1 MSTTAATPGPQ
12 IPGPDRMVPADGP
25 VTTPKRPFSWRD
37 KIGYMFGDWGNDFTF
52 ILQSTFFLIFYTNV
66 MGINA
71 AHVGTLLFVARILDA
86 FTDVGAGR
94 LIDTLKPGRSGRFK
108 PWLLRI
114 MIPVTVMAFLMFS
127 PFVADGAYGT
137 RLAWMIV
144 TYILWGSVFYTLIN
158 IPYGSMASV
167 ISNDPGHRASLS
179 VFRSLGGTLANLA
192 ISVVLPLIV
201 FVQIAGSSEMSG
213 TRMMWAAAGC
223 AVLAVICYLLCFVNV
238 EERISTPP
246 KPKEERQS
254 LASALGSMVTNRGLT
269 GLIATALLMLVA
281 FMMLGGMTPYLL
293 NEYFDNGQLLSLVN
307 FVGLAPTLLLVPV
320 ASKLAKTFGKKEVG
334 IVGLTLAVASGVGL
348 FVLHTE
354 SPYVFMVGYAL
365 LMLGVAALNIL
376 IWAFITD
383 VIDLQEIRTGERN
396 DATVYGMY
404 SWSRKLGQAIA
415 GGLTGWALGWIGYAS
430 GGGEQSQSVLDGIYT
445 LGTLVPA
452 LILLGSLAALAFWYP
467 LSKKRV
473 DENVAILEERHAA
486 AAAAGGESPS
496 TTPQP

>member
-1 MSTTAATPGPQ
+1 MSTTAASAPIQ
-12 IPGPDRMVPADGP
+12 REAV
-25 VTTPKRPFSWRD
+25 RPFGWRD

-52 ILQSTFFLIFYTNV
+52 LLQSTFFLIFYTNV

-94 LIDTLKPGRSGRFK
+94 LIDTLRPGRSGRFK

-114 MIPVTVMAFLMFS
+114 CIPVTVAAFLMFS
-127 PFVADGAYGT
+127 PFLQDGSYGLK
-137 RLAWMIV
+137 LAWMVV

-179 VFRSLGGTLANLA
+179 VFRSLGATLANLA
-192 ISVVLPLIV
+192 ISVILPLVV
-201 FVQIAGSSEMSG
+201 FIQVADNSVMSG
-213 TRMMWAAAGC
+213 TRMMWAALGC
-223 AVLAVICYLLCFVNV
+223 AILAIICYLLCFVNV
-238 EERISTPP
+238 EERITTPP
-246 KPKEERQS
+246 APKEQRHG
-254 LASALGSMVTNRGLT
+254 LGAALGSMITNRGLT
-269 GLIATALLMLVA
+269 GLIVTALTMLIA
-281 FMMLGGMTPYLL
+281 FMMLGGMMPYML
-293 NEYFDNGQLLSLVN
+293 NEHFNNGQLLSIVN

-320 ASKLAKTFGKKEVG
+320 ASKLARTVGKKEVG
-334 IVGLTLAVASGVGL
+334 AVGLTLAVVSGIVL
-348 FVLHTE
+348 FVVHTE
-354 SPYVFMVGYAL
+354 NPYVFMVGYAL
-365 LMLGVAALNIL
+365 LMLGVSALNVL

-415 GGLTGWALGWIGYAS
+415 GGLTGWALGWIGYQS
-430 GGGEQSQSVLDGIYT
+430 GGVEQTQSVLDGIYT

-452 LILLGSLAALAFWYP
+452 LILLVSLLALVFWYP
-467 LSKKRV
+467 LTKKRV
-473 DENVAILEERHAA
+473 DENVALLEVKHAEAAAA
-486 AAAAGGESPS
+486 AAAAGQAGPAE
-496 TTPQP
+496 QA

>member
-1 MSTTAATPGPQ
+1 MTSTHTPHPATEPPSPQ
-12 IPGPDRMVPADGP
+12 TP
-25 VTTPKRPFSWRD
+25 VQVATRPFGWRD

-71 AHVGTLLFVARILDA
+71 AHVGTLLFAARLLDA

-94 LIDTLKPGRSGRFK
+94 LIDTLRPGRSGRFK

-114 MIPVTVMAFLMFS
+114 MIPVTGAAFLMFS

-144 TYILWGSVFYTLIN
+144 TYLLWGSVFYTLIN

-179 VFRSLGGTLANLA
+179 VFRSLGATLANIA
-192 ISVVLPLIV
+192 ISVILPLIV
-201 FVQIAGSSEMSG
+201 FVQISGQSTLDG
-213 TRMMWAAAGC
+213 TRMMWAALGC
-223 AVLAVICYLLCFVNV
+223 AVLGVLCYLLCFVNV
-238 EERISTPP
+238 EERITTPP
-246 KPKEERQS
+246 KERAERQS
-254 LASALGSMVTNRGLT
+254 LWAALGTMLTNRGLT
-269 GLIATALLMLVA
+269 GLIATALFMLVA
-281 FMMLGGMTPYLL
+281 FMLLGGMMPYML
-293 NEYFDNGQLLSLVN
+293 NEYFNDGQLLSIVN

-320 ASKLAKTFGKKEVG
+320 AAKLAKTFGKREVG
-334 IVGLTLAVASGVGL
+334 IVGLVLAVASGVVL
-348 FVLHTE
+348 FVLRTD

-365 LMLGVAALNIL
+365 LMLGVSALNIL

-415 GGLTGWALGWIGYAS
+415 GGLTGWALGWIGYEP
-430 GGGEQSQSVLDGIYT
+430 GGVVQTQSVLDGIYT

-452 LILLGSLAALAFWYP
+452 LLLVVSLLALLFWYP

-473 DENVAILEERHAA
+473 DENVAVLAERHASA
-486 AAAAGGESPS
+486 AS
-496 TTPQP
+496 TTEQS

>member
-1 MSTTAATPGPQ
+1 MSTTSAIRDPGPV
-12 IPGPDRMVPADGP
+12 IPSGAPQQTAN
-25 VTTPKRPFSWRD
+25 RPFGFRD

-52 ILQSTFFLIFYTNV
+52 ILQSTFFMIFYTNV
-66 MGINA
+66 MGISA
-71 AHVGTLLFVARILDA
+71 AHVGTLLFVARLLDA

-94 LIDTLKPGRSGRFK
+94 LIDVLKPGRSGRFK

-114 MIPVTVMAFLMFS
+114 MIPVTVAAFLMFS
-127 PFVADGAYGT
+127 PFLRDGIYGAK
-137 RLAWMIV
+137 LAWMVV
-144 TYILWGSVFYTLIN
+144 TYMLWGSVFYTLIN

-192 ISVVLPLIV
+192 ISVLLPLIV
-201 FVQIAGSSEMSG
+201 FVQVSGQSEMSG
-213 TRMMWAAAGC
+213 SRMMWAALGC
-223 AVLAVICYLLCFVNV
+223 GILAVVCYLLCFVNV
-238 EERISTPP
+238 EERIDTPP
-246 KPKEERQS
+246 KAKDERQG
-254 LASALGSMVTNRGLT
+254 LGAALGSMITNRGLT

-281 FMMLGGMTPYLL
+281 FMMLGGMMPYML
-293 NEYFDNGQLLSLVN
+293 NEYFNNGQLLSVVN

-334 IVGLTLAVASGVGL
+334 AVGLTLGVFSGVLL
-348 FVLHTE
+348 FVIRTD

-415 GGLTGWALGWIGYAS
+415 GGLTGWALGWIGYLP
-430 GGGEQSQSVLDGIYT
+430 GGVDQEQSVLEGIYT

-452 LILLGSLAALAFWYP
+452 LLLLASLLALVFWYP

-473 DENVAILEERHAA
+473 DENVALLEERHATA
-486 AAAAGGESPS
+486 AAAAEHP
-496 TTPQP
+496 

>member
-1 MSTTAATPGPQ
+1 MMSTTAATPKQ
-12 IPGPDRMVPADGP
+12 KKDI
-25 VTTPKRPFSWRD
+25 RPFSWRD
-37 KIGYMFGDWGNDFTF
+37 KLGYMFGDWGNDFTF
-52 ILQSTFFLIFYTNV
+52 LLQSTFFMIFYTNV
-66 MGINA
+66 MGISA

-114 MIPVTVMAFLMFS
+114 MVPVTVMAFLMFS

-167 ISNDPGHRASLS
+167 ISPDPGHRASLS

-192 ISVVLPLIV
+192 ISVALPLVV
-201 FVQIAGSSEMSG
+201 FVQVAGESQMSG
-213 TRMMWAAAGC
+213 TRMMWAALGC
-223 AVLAVICYLLCFVNV
+223 GIFAVICYLLCIVNV
-238 EERISTPP
+238 EERVATPS
-246 KPKEERQS
+246 KAKEERQS
-254 LASALGSMVTNRGLT
+254 LGQTLRSMLTNRGLT
-269 GLIATALLMLVA
+269 GLIATALFMLIA
-281 FMMLGGMTPYLL
+281 FMMLGGMMPYML
-293 NEYFDNGQLLSLVN
+293 NEYFNDGQLLSLVN

-320 ASKLAKTFGKKEVG
+320 AAKLARTVGKKEVG
-334 IVGLTLAVASGVGL
+334 AVGLTLAVAAGVLL
-348 FVLHTE
+348 FVARTD
-354 SPYVFMVGYAL
+354 SPYVFMAGYAL
-365 LMLGVAALNIL
+365 LMLGIAALNIL

-383 VIDLQEIRTGERN
+383 VIDLQEIRTGERH

-404 SWSRKLGQAIA
+404 SWARKLGQAIA
-415 GGLTGWALGWIGYAS
+415 GGLVGWALGWIGYQS
-430 GGGEQSQSVLDGIYT
+430 GGVEQSRSVLDGIYT

-452 LILLGSLAALAFWYP
+452 LLLLVSLLALVLWYP

-473 DENVAILEERHAA
+473 DENVAILEQRRAA
-486 AAAAGGESPS
+486 ATAEEVPS
-496 TTPQP
+496 TAAQP

>member
-1 MSTTAATPGPQ
+1 MSTTAVTPAEKK
-12 IPGPDRMVPADGP
+12 DA
-25 VTTPKRPFSWRD
+25 RPFGWRD
-37 KIGYMFGDWGNDFTF
+37 KLGYMFGDWGNDFTF

-71 AHVGTLLFVARILDA
+71 AHVGTLLFVARVLDA

-94 LIDTLKPGRSGRFK
+94 LIDTLRPGRSGRFR

-137 RLAWMIV
+137 RLAWMVV

-192 ISVVLPLIV
+192 ISVLLPLVV
-201 FVQIAGSSEMSG
+201 FVQVAGESQMSG
-213 TRMMWAAAGC
+213 SRMMWAAAGC
-223 AVLAVICYLLCFVNV
+223 AVLAVLCYVLCFVNV
-238 EERISTPP
+238 EERIATPP

-254 LASALGSMVTNRGLT
+254 LASALGSMATNRGLT

-293 NEYFDNGQLLSLVN
+293 NEYFNNGQLLSLVN

-320 ASKLAKTFGKKEVG
+320 ASKLAKTVGKKEVG
-334 IVGLTLAVASGVGL
+334 IVGLTLAVLSGVVL
-348 FVLHTE
+348 FVIHTE

-365 LMLGVAALNIL
+365 LMLGVAVLNIL

-415 GGLTGWALGWIGYAS
+415 GGLTGWALGWIGYTS
-430 GGGEQSQSVLDGIYT
+430 GGGEQSESVLDGIYA

-452 LILLGSLAALAFWYP
+452 LILLGSLLALAFWYP

-486 AAAAGGESPS
+486 AAAAAGGESPS